1 MPASGDACTVYR
13 PVGCPVCEKQGYKG
27 RMSILELLKFDG
39 ELDELVTQ
47 RASLKTM
54 SDHLRQRGFVTMAQD
69 GMRRVREGLT
79 TVDEVGR
86 VVDLTELIG

>member
-1 MPASGDACTVYR
+1 M
-13 PVGCPVCEKQGYKG
+13 
-27 RMSILELLKFDG
+27 ELLKFDA

-54 SDHLRQRGFVTMAQD
+54 TEYLRQHGFVSMAED
-69 GMRRVREGLT
+69 GMRRVRQGFT
-79 TVDEVGR
+79 TVEEVGR